1 MLWLIEKIFFD
12 QLVESDLITYEN
24 IKKIATVQGDNYTA
38 GCFLDYNYFINY
50 YTIIAIGLSKQQAL
64 DADLKET

>member
-1 MLWLIEKIFFD
+1 MIDWKIFFD

-24 IKKIATVQGDNYTA
+24 IKKVATVQGDNYTA
-38 GCFLDYNYFINY
+38 GCFLDYNYFINH

-64 DADLKET
+64 DADLKETQ